1 MARILASFVS
11 VLTIVL
17 PAFASSVAAAEG
29 DSGVYAS
36 FRALGAYSK
45 LTDTSHGNTVSGTL
59 RETEHDD
66 LVAGAG
72 LALGYSFAASGAP
85 VRTELEFMHRFRSDY
100 DARSGGAG
108 GTGFS
113 TNIATQ
119 TLTANTYWDF
129 MTSKRMRP
137 FVGFGLG
144 WYRHDA
150 ETKRTD
156 LSANITTNKDTTSS
170 GLTWSL
176 LGGVNYDISPLWGLE
191 LIYRYIDMGK
201 VDVGPFSNGNKLTAD
216 SSSHDFV
223 IGVNYRF

>member
-1 MARILASFVS
+1 MARIRVSFVCA
-11 VLTIVL
+11 LTMAL
-17 PAFASSVAAAEG
+17 PAFAGAAAAADG
-29 DSGVYAS
+29 DSGLYAS

-45 LTDTSHGNTVSGTL
+45 LTDSSHSGTVSGTL
-59 RETEHDD
+59 RETGHDD
-66 LVAGAG
+66 LVAGTG

-85 VRTELEFMHRFRSDY
+85 VRTELEFMHRFRFDY
-100 DARSGGAG
+100 DARSGGAS
-108 GTGFS
+108 GTGFG

-119 TLTANTYWDF
+119 TVIANTYWDF
-129 MTSKRMRP
+129 MTSKRTRP

-156 LSANITTNKDTTSS
+156 LNTNITTSKDTTSS

-216 SSSHDFV
+216 YSSHDFV